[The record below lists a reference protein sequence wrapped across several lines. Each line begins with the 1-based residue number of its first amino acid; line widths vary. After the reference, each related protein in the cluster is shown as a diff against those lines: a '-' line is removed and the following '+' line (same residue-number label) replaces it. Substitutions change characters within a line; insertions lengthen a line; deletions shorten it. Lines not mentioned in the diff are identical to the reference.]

1 MNSSLAC
8 IGILVKSNISR
19 QCLIKF
25 LNEVSS
31 SALRGYLGLAEVY
44 DGNANKKKSDLIEMI
59 VYGCINGKLKNKVVE
74 DISHNRALTILR
86 EYKISIK
93 TLPGHGNM
101 GLRKKDIKTC
111 VENRSSEK
119 LPVKIT
125 LE

>member
-31 SALRGYLGLAEVY
+31 RALRGYLGFADVY

-101 GLRKKDIKTC
+101 GLRKKDIKPC
-111 VENRSSEK
+111 VENKSSEK

>member
-1 MNSSLAC
+1 
-8 IGILVKSNISR
+8 
-19 QCLIKF
+19 
-25 LNEVSS
+25 
-31 SALRGYLGLAEVY
+31 
-44 DGNANKKKSDLIEMI
+44 MI
-59 VYGCINGKLKNKVVE
+59 VYGCMNDKLKNKVVE
-74 DISHNRALTILR
+74 DISYNRALTILR